1 METKEKIPVFIDTKK
16 GKTVCICHASAKGC
30 GKPCPRDT
38 VERDKFDQWEKTMK
52 RNRYGK

>member
-1 METKEKIPVFIDTKK
+1 METREKIPVFILTHK
-16 GKTVCICHASAKGC
+16 GKTVCICHAKSKGC

-38 VERDKFDQWEKTMK
+38 VERDKFRDWEKVMQ